1 MRTYTAHL
9 KSGRPPILVREAWSW
24 GAAIF
29 GWLWL
34 LAYRAWIPALIQLA
48 CVVVAVVLAP
58 PALRPPLVLGIA
70 VLTGLLGR
78 DMVRWSLSR
87 RGYNMA
93 HVLAARDE
101 DAALAR
107 LLTARQDLAERYAET
122 LT

>member
-9 KSGRPPILVREAWSW
+9 KSGRPPVLVREAWSW

-34 LAYRAWIPALIQLA
+34 LTHRAWIPALIQLA
-48 CVVVAVVLAP
+48 ASVLILVLT
-58 PALRPPLVLGIA
+58 PAGLRPPLMLGLA

-78 DMVRWSLSR
+78 DMVRWSLAR
-87 RGYNMA
+87 RGYALA

-101 DAALAR
+101 DSALAR
-107 LLTARQDLAERYAET
+107 LLAARTDLAERYAEIAA
-122 LT
+122 